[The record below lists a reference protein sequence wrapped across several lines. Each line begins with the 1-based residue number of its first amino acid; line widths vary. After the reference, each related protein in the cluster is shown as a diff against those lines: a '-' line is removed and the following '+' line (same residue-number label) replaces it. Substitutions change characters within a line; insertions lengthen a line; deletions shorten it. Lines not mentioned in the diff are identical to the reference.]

1 MLHIAKDLEFLKAQ
15 NFELI
20 GTNFNSQK
28 ENLKNNHI
36 STILKEE
43 LSKNFKFS
51 SFVKKKSE
59 YNRFLEYFTAFI
71 LESKKFVCAFRFQGS
86 DEEMVSSQIF
96 ENKIF
101 SNSIQKCSDS
111 LIYTLA
117 NKKTIGNKLTENE
130 MEYMSHI
137 FLQNFDIVFIK
148 TDLVI
153 NLNFF

>member
-1 MLHIAKDLEFLKAQ
+1 LLHIAKDLEFLKAQ